1 VAQPAVVATNG
12 GEGGEVRLRDLRSS
26 DFDRVLELERLLFG
40 AGAWT
45 YGMLAE
51 ELAALGRW
59 YVVAEADRSDDPTLT
74 AGRRPVVG
82 YAGLWFDGDVAQV
95 MTIGVDPAW
104 QRRGVGRAL
113 LAALVERSRALGAEA
128 VLLEVRVDNDPAIT
142 LYEAFG
148 FERIGVRRRYYQPE
162 DKDAYTMRLL
172 LADAPAGA
180 EAAGREPA

>member
-1 VAQPAVVATNG
+1 MAQPAMATTDG

-26 DFDRVLELERLLFG
+26 DFDRVLELERRLFG

-45 YGMLAE
+45 YGMLAD

-59 YVVAEADRSDDPTLT
+59 YVVAEADRADDPTLT
-74 AGRRPVVG
+74 VGQRPVVG
-82 YAGLWFDGDVAQV
+82 YAGLWFDGDVTQV

-113 LAALVERSRALGAEA
+113 MEALIARSVELGAAA
-128 VLLEVRVDNDPAIT
+128 VLLEVRVDNAPA
-142 LYEAFG
+142 LAMYEGFG

-172 LADAPAGA
+172 LEP
-180 EAAGREPA
+180 AAGREPA